1 MAQWEVGD
9 AGLLP
14 QSREDMVDDV
24 LAIAKEFPKLVLVL
38 NHLSGQADGTEQEQA
53 LWRAKIA
60 KLASCPN
67 AYAKVGGAGMPDRG
81 YGLADRAVPVG
92 SEELAEMTLR
102 ECSRALC
109 VFFAPHKKRL
119 HSVLWLRHRYL
130 RPRAVHV
137 RVQL

>member
-1 MAQWEVGD
+1 MS
-9 AGLLP
+9 GLWSCRGL
-14 QSREDMVDDV
+14 
-24 LAIAKEFPKLVLVL
+24 I
-38 NHLSGQADGTEQEQA
+38 HDGTEQEQA
-53 LWRAKIA
+53 AWRAKIA